1 LLQTIRYGNRN
12 NDVKILQSVL
22 NKIGYGA
29 LVVDGVFSDNTLT
42 AVKRFQR
49 DYGLIPDG
57 IVGVETWKALER
69 YLLGY
74 TQYVIKAGDTFSSVA
89 KKFHTTIPFIEAAN
103 PNLVPTRLQIGQ
115 RIIVPYG
122 IDVILDNVGYTYE
135 VLDYNI
141 RGLRARY
148 PFIGVEIP
156 GKSVLG
162 RNLYV
167 LKIGN
172 GPNKVFYNASHHALE
187 WITSPL
193 LMKWL
198 ENFAEG
204 YVMNSIV
211 KGYNI
216 REIYEKS
223 TIYIMP
229 MVNPDGVELVINGLK
244 TTNPNYQELIRWN
257 NGSTNFSRTWEANN
271 RGVDLNHN
279 YNAAWEEYQQ
289 VQRELG
295 ITGPAPSKYS
305 GPFPESEPESKT
317 TADFTRRINPRLVIA
332 YHSQGEVIYWNFMN
346 METEEARRI
355 GDMLARVSGYSLET
369 TSGTAS
375 YTGYKDWFIKDY
387 RRPGYTIEVGRG
399 VNPLPISQLPKIY
412 DENEELL
419 LLAAIV

>member
-1 LLQTIRYGNRN
+1 MQTIRYGNRN

-22 NKIGYGA
+22 NKIGYGP
-29 LVVDGVFSDNTLT
+29 LVVDGVFSDRTLA
-42 AVKRFQR
+42 AVKRFQTN
-49 DYGLIPDG
+49 YGLVPDG
-57 IVGVETWKALER
+57 IVGPKTWQVLEK

-74 TQYVIKAGDTFSSVA
+74 SEYVIKAGDTFSGIA

-103 PNLVPTRLQIGQ
+103 PTLVPTRLQIGQ

-122 IDVILDNVGYTYE
+122 MDVILDNVGYTYE

-148 PFIGVEIP
+148 PFIGLEVP

-167 LKIGN
+167 LKIGD

-187 WITSPL
+187 WITTPL

-198 ENFAEG
+198 ENVAEG
-204 YVMNSIV
+204 YVMNSSI

-216 REIYEKS
+216 REIYRKS

-244 TTNPNYQELIRWN
+244 PTNPNYQELIRWN
-257 NGSTNFSRTWEANN
+257 NGSTDFSKTWEANN
-271 RGVDLNHN
+271 RGVDPNHN
-279 YNAAWEEYQQ
+279 YNAGWEEYQQ

-317 TADFTRRINPRLVIA
+317 TADFTRRVNPRLVLA
-332 YHSQGEVIYWNFMN
+332 YHSQGEVIYWDFMN
-346 METEEARRI
+346 MATEEARRI
-355 GDMLARVSGYSLET
+355 GDMLARVSGYTLET
-369 TSGTAS
+369 TYGSAS
-375 YTGYKDWFIKDY
+375 YTGYKDWFIKEY
-387 RRPGYTIEVGRG
+387 RRPGYTIEVGSG
-399 VNPLPISQLPKIY
+399 VNPLPITQLPKIY
-412 DENEELL
+412 NDNEELL
-419 LLAAIV
+419 LLAAVV